1 MNEKKPVGPNGAPAL
16 TPLNEEV
23 LTGLSIEEL
32 EDRLE
37 MQILGSM
44 PVVACT
50 AASTYTTI
58 HYER

>member
-1 MNEKKPVGPNGAPAL
+1 MNGNDEARRGSTPTL

-50 AASTYTTI
+50 AAATYTTI
-58 HYER
+58 HYEA